1 MSPHPAPASSP
12 ADALSAV
19 QAAPPGA
26 TWYLAYTK
34 PRQEL
39 VAHQNLQQ
47 QGFKVYLPL
56 YKTFKKTASVGAP
69 PDQAAF
75 EPMFARYIFF
85 QPANPSQSISTV
97 RSTRGICSIV
107 TFGHEPAQVQ
117 PATLQAIQLFEQQR
131 NQAGMA
137 TISPFQPGVLVR
149 LRDEGLHCLQG
160 LVQSVS
166 AKRVT
171 LLLDILGR
179 QKLLKV
185 DHAQLELV

>member
-1 MSPHPAPASSP
+1 MSN
-12 ADALSAV
+12 
-19 QAAPPGA
+19 AAPSDTA
-26 TWYLAYTK
+26 AAWYLAYTK
-34 PRQEL
+34 PRQEQ
-39 VAHQNLQQ
+39 VAHTNLQQ
-47 QGFKVYLPL
+47 QGFHVYLPL
-56 YKTFKKTASVGAP
+56 YKTFKKTSPADTAK
-69 PDQAAF
+69 DLATF

-85 QPANPSQSISTV
+85 QPASPAQSISAV
-97 RSTRGICSIV
+97 RSTRGICTIV
-107 TFGHEPAQVQ
+107 TFGFEPAQVQ

-131 NQAGMA
+131 NQAGLA

-185 DHAQLELV
+185 DHSQLELV